1 MIDKEALAI
10 NIWQDFIQK
19 ITSEWTKYEQHG
31 SFESARYKGNFFEE
45 VVADMKKAD
54 PNHRYIVSPSSLR
67 TYFLTDGFPK
77 VVKDKTLQS
86 FTRYLGF
93 ETLRS
98 YQLTLEAAQK
108 IAKENPKEPL
118 DKPLISQEIKPTRN
132 YYHIIFLILIPLLIL
147 GVYSLFNQDQSIEET
162 IYLANQSQF
171 NAYKNLLQSD
181 TLSLNKYYCKKGTA
195 KSKILGV
202 LAKRT
207 LMDSE
212 LQIPPSSFAILETE
226 ILEETEEIVK
236 VRTKEYWVLKWLEKT
251 TGKELHY
258 DKVSDQIY
266 FLTKED
272 GKWKIDSNDYNYKL
286 SKE

>member
-1 MIDKEALAI
+1 M
-10 NIWQDFIQK
+10 
-19 ITSEWTKYEQHG
+19 
-31 SFESARYKGNFFEE
+31 
-45 VVADMKKAD
+45 
-54 PNHRYIVSPSSLR
+54 
-67 TYFLTDGFPK
+67 
-77 VVKDKTLQS
+77 
-86 FTRYLGF
+86 
-93 ETLRS
+93 
-98 YQLTLEAAQK
+98 
-108 IAKENPKEPL
+108 
-118 DKPLISQEIKPTRN
+118 
-132 YYHIIFLILIPLLIL
+132 ILIPLLIL